1 MLTEAALLWEHPSEG
16 LIHHSCFQ
24 PSCDQHAVISLIIM
38 KNVFSEVFKQSSAAM
53 QSAAPPHY
61 SSVIFSFFLAANSD
75 VRHKKFATDL
85 NN

>member
-38 KNVFSEVFKQSSAAM
+38 KNVDSEVFKQSSAAM
-53 QSAAPPHY
+53 QSVAPP
-61 SSVIFSFFLAANSD
+61 SLLKCNVFIFARCQF
-75 VRHKKFATDL
+75 RCATQKVC
-85 NN
+85 NRPE